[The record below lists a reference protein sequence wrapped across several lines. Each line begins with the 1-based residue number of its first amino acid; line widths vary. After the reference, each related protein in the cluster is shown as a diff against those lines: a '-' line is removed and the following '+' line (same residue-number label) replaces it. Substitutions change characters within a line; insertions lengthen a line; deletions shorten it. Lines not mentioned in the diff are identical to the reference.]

1 MTSEAISLT
10 LSSFILAQG
19 VTTVSSE
26 TFFPKP
32 PVWNTRIFE
41 KPFKLG
47 EEKMKRE
54 RRIVVKKCPF
64 CACEFVT
71 DHDLELHMKAFGNDR
86 EEHARRL
93 RYLDYRGDPG
103 RAD

>member
-1 MTSEAISLT
+1 M
-10 LSSFILAQG
+10 
-19 VTTVSSE
+19 
-26 TFFPKP
+26 
-32 PVWNTRIFE
+32 
-41 KPFKLG
+41 
-47 EEKMKRE
+47 
-54 RRIVVKKCPF
+54 KKCPF

-93 RYLDYRGDPG
+93 RYLDFRGDPG